1 MLEKALEMG
10 PLGAMRG
17 KVKDNRR
24 EEALERW
31 VSFPSLSSLAS
42 LPTSQS
48 IPWLLRKR
56 TCGHTPVLTPRSD
69 AKPT

>member
-10 PLGAMRG
+10 PLRAMRG
-17 KVKDNRR
+17 KVKDNRT
-24 EEALERW
+24 EEALKRW

-48 IPWLLRKR
+48 IPWLLS
-56 TCGHTPVLTPRSD
+56 GHTPVLTPRSN

>member
-10 PLGAMRG
+10 PLGAMGG

-42 LPTSQS
+42 LPTLQQS
-48 IPWLLRKR
+48 IPWLLS
-56 TCGHTPVLTPRSD
+56 GHTPVLTPRSN